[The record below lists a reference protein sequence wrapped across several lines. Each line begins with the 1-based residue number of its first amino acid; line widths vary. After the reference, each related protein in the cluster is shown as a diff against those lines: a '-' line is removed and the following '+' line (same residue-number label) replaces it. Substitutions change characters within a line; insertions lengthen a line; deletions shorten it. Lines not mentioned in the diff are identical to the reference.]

1 MESYVLA
8 TIITIAYLMLDFSEY
23 NPYNRSTT
31 EDINTDRW
39 YILVYVFLLII
50 FFIISLRYSEVENV
64 IDEFAK
70 VVDVFAIGLV
80 SFLQYFIFKILIK

>member
-8 TIITIAYLMLDFSEY
+8 TIITIAYLMLDFSEC
-23 NPYNRSTT
+23 NPYNRSTA
-31 EDINTDRW
+31 EDINVDRW

>member
-8 TIITIAYLMLDFSEY
+8 TIITIVYLMLDFSEC
-23 NPYNRSTT
+23 NPYNRSTI
-31 EDINTDRW
+31 EDINADRW
-39 YILVYVFLLII
+39 YILIYVFLLII

>member
-1 MESYVLA
+1 
-8 TIITIAYLMLDFSEY
+8 MLDFSEY

-31 EDINTDRW
+31 EDINADRW

-70 VVDVFAIGLV
+70 VVDVFAIGFV